1 MIFKKVAGICRAA
14 KGVFIDS
21 GSSGVQFIGDGVGM
35 YAISG
40 LELTPERAKVCFDV
54 PAEKE
59 GEWIFVNNDNFVS
72 GMEPEGEAE
81 KLPIEIEYGG
91 HSFVPFV
98 FDGRCV
104 VADARYLAPLGR
116 VLDGMVWKTDR
127 EEKVLMGYVG
137 MILTAVIQ
145 PVKTDAFDKM
155 PEMLEQARRAFLDK
169 SGGEPEDEQQNFE
182 IDEETGEVM

>member
-14 KGVFIDS
+14 KALFIDS
-21 GSSGVQFIGDGVGM
+21 GAGGVQFIADGVGM
-35 YAISG
+35 YAVSG
-40 LELTPERAKVCFDV
+40 MELTPERAKVCFDV

-81 KLPIEIEYGG
+81 PLPIEIEYGE

-116 VLDGMVWKTDR
+116 DLDGMTWKTDR
-127 EEKVLMGYVG
+127 EETVLLGYVG
-137 MILTAVIQ
+137 MILTAVIHS
-145 PVKTDAFDKM
+145 VKTDVFDKM
-155 PEMLEQARRAFLDK
+155 PGMLEQARRAFLDK